1 MEELR
6 AYKLFIMRR
15 CYSVLWCH
23 QRYAII
29 ERKEQDV
36 YLFLQSKTDDE
47 LIQFFDE
54 RFKESILE
62 SSFKAI

>member
-6 AYKLFIMRR
+6 AYKLFMMRR
-15 CYSVLWCH
+15 CYSVLWWS

-29 ERKEQDV
+29 QGKEQDV

-54 RFKESILE
+54 RFKEQILE
-62 SSFKAI
+62 SPTR